1 MNQPANPGNQQN
13 SHQNHSEQLKQS
25 VLSRITQ
32 QRRDHMLSLGGTQPY
47 CQARLAAYIAD
58 HPRQRRSLAVALR
71 QPHKGFILECK
82 KASPSKGLIREQFDP
97 VAIAGIYQRY
107 AAAIS
112 VLTEPEHF
120 GGDFAYLQAVRSS
133 VQVPVICKD
142 FITTPLHIYVAR
154 YHGADAILLMLS
166 VLNDAEYQALAE
178 LAAKLDMEVLT
189 EVSSCHEMERA
200 AALNAPIIG
209 INHRNLHD
217 LSIDL
222 NRTAELAPLA
232 PPGALLVA
240 ESGIS
245 SNQQVREL
253 GRHVDGFLVGSHLT
267 AQADIDSA
275 CRKLIY
281 GAHKVCGLTQATCAW
296 HAAAVGATYGGLIFA
311 PHSPRCITLEQA
323 QLLIQQ
329 APGLAYVAV
338 VTSHDLADIS
348 AVVAALPV
356 VAVQLHGGQDLGL
369 IEPLRSE
376 LAADV
381 EIWYALDMTK
391 IDGDLNTQVTTLLAC
406 GISNVVLDQGKGGSG
421 KPFDWAL
428 LDSLPPAQRQYCVLA
443 GGLGTD
449 NAQAAAALNLAG
461 LDFNSGLE
469 VSPGIKDP
477 VSVHE
482 VFTQLASYY
491 RDATSQSPTREE
503 SAP

>member
-1 MNQPANPGNQQN
+1 MSQPVNHSKHLNQN
-13 SHQNHSEQLKQS
+13 QNHSTPVNQS
-25 VLSRITQ
+25 VLSHITQ
-32 QRRDHMLSLGGTQPY
+32 QRRDQMLSLGNTVHYRQP
-47 CQARLAAYIAD
+47 RLAAHIAD
-58 HPRQRRSLAVALR
+58 HPRRRRSLAAAL
-71 QPHKGFILECK
+71 QKPHKGFILECK

-142 FITTPLHIYVAR
+142 FITTPLHVYLAR

-178 LAAKLDMEVLT
+178 LAAELDMEVLT

-232 PPGALLVA
+232 PPGALLIA
-240 ESGIS
+240 ESGIHT
-245 SNQQVREL
+245 NQQVRQL

-267 AQADIDSA
+267 GQADIDSA

-281 GAHKVCGLTQATCAW
+281 GAHKVCGLTQATCAL
-296 HAAAVGATYGGLIFA
+296 HAAAVGAAYGGLIFA
-311 PHSPRCITLEQA
+311 PHSPRCITIEQA
-323 QLLIQQ
+323 QLLTQQ

-338 VTSHDLADIS
+338 VTSNDLADIS

-356 VAVQLHGGQDLGL
+356 AAVQLHGGQDLRL
-369 IEPLRSE
+369 ITQLRSE
-376 LAADV
+376 LAPGV

-391 IDGDLNTQVTTLLAC
+391 VASNLNTQVTTLLAS
-406 GISNVVLDQGKGGSG
+406 GISKVVLDQGKGGSG

-428 LDSLPPAQRQYCVLA
+428 LDSLHPAQRQYCVLA

-503 SAP
+503 IAP